1 MKHPNPVRGY
11 IQCPQCPEVA
21 TVHQVGEG
29 ELIATGNT
37 PKNSRNIGLKYYKCP
52 KCGNSSISKSCDEFI
67 TQNMH
72 TEQPEPAL
80 EPVKSNSKDE
90 LFNALESITQD
101 NVSTV
106 IDVHAQTSN
115 DEALSGEVVTEQDPE
130 PVLKAQ
136 GNQTL
141 KRIAMALALLA
152 FALWSVSKLLPQQQE
167 GKANARAT

>member
-67 TQNMH
+67 NQNMH
-72 TEQPEPAL
+72 TEQPEPTL
-80 EPVKSNSKDE
+80 EPFKSNNKDE
-90 LFNALESITQD
+90 LFNALESVKQD
-101 NVSTV
+101 NPTTV
-106 IDVHAQTSN
+106 IDVQAQASN
-115 DEALSGEVVTEQDPE
+115 DEALSGDVVTEQSVE
-130 PVLKAQ
+130 PALKTQ

-141 KRIAMALALLA
+141 KRIAIALALLA

-167 GKANARAT
+167 EKTNV

>member
-67 TQNMH
+67 TQNMNS
-72 TEQPEPAL
+72 EQPEPTL
-80 EPVKSNSKDE
+80 EPAKSSNKDE
-90 LFNALESITQD
+90 LFNALESVKQD
-101 NVSTV
+101 NATTI
-106 IDVHAQTSN
+106 IDVQAQASN
-115 DEALSGEVVTEQDPE
+115 DEALSGDVVTEQSVE
-130 PVLKAQ
+130 PALKTQ

-141 KRIAMALALLA
+141 KRIAIALALLA
-152 FALWSVSKLLPQQQE
+152 FALWSASKLLPQQQE
-167 GKANARAT
+167 EKTNV

>member
-67 TQNMH
+67 NQNMH
-72 TEQPEPAL
+72 TEQPEPTL
-80 EPVKSNSKDE
+80 EPFKSNNKDE
-90 LFNALESITQD
+90 LFNALESVKQD
-101 NVSTV
+101 NPTTV
-106 IDVHAQTSN
+106 IDVKAQASN
-115 DEALSGEVVTEQDPE
+115 DEALSGDIVTEQSVKPA
-130 PVLKAQ
+130 LKTQ
-136 GNQTL
+136 SNQTL
-141 KRIAMALALLA
+141 KRISIALALLA
-152 FALWSVSKLLPQQQE
+152 FALWSVSKLLPPQQE
-167 GKANARAT
+167 EKTSV